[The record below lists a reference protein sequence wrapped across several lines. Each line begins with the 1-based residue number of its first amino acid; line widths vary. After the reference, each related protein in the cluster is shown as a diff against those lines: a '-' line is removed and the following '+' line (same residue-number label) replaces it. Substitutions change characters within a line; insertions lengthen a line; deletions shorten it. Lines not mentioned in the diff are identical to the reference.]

1 MRRIEPPPTADA
13 TRHRQ
18 GCHERH
24 PIRKQRPK
32 ARRKGNT
39 VADPNIREVKVTQKD
54 IDSVSEKLH
63 AFAQKLPPGE
73 QNVVAWLM
81 GRAASAPADVKSPV
95 QEVKA
100 ETTPLAQLNTSLGI
114 PQFDRLRPGNAF
126 AGSSI
131 GVTGTVMF

>member
-1 MRRIEPPPTADA
+1 
-13 TRHRQ
+13 
-18 GCHERH
+18 
-24 PIRKQRPK
+24 
-32 ARRKGNT
+32 
-39 VADPNIREVKVTQKD
+39 VADPITREVKVTQKD

-63 AFAQKLPPGE
+63 AFVQKLPPGE

-81 GRAASAPADVKSPV
+81 GRAASAPADVKSSGQEVKSPV
-95 QEVKA
+95 REVKA
-100 ETTPLAQLNTSLGI
+100 EATPLAQLNTSLGI